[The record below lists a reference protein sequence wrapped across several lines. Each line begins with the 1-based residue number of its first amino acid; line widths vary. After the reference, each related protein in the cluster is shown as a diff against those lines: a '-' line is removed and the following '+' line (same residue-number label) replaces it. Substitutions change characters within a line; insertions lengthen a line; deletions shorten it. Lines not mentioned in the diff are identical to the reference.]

1 MADPRVRHLDRLIQI
16 AKDMDVHLG
25 QPAPDASAVP
35 DAVRPDAAPR
45 SKCSEAVRGCLPSA
59 WADALEEQK
68 AALLCQDPLLPDAL
82 PTADYPGVA
91 PALVVDC
98 LPLAVVLEP
107 LRGLKLELQME
118 PKAAQPALK
127 AESES
132 EQARSSEAH
141 SVQVSLH

>member
-1 MADPRVRHLDRLIQI
+1 M
-16 AKDMDVHLG
+16 
-25 QPAPDASAVP
+25 
-35 DAVRPDAAPR
+35 
-45 SKCSEAVRGCLPSA
+45 
-59 WADALEEQK
+59 
-68 AALLCQDPLLPDAL
+68 LCQDAPL
-82 PTADYPGVA
+82 PTADCPGVA
-91 PALVVDC
+91 PAVVVDC

-141 SVQVSLH
+141 SVQVSLQQELEE